1 MGSTMPRFALALLP
15 LAALAACAGPPLGP
29 LVSVLP
35 TPGKS
40 YAQFRAEDD
49 GCRADANYRVA
60 GQAQYA
66 NSRAVGIGALTTVA
80 GTALGAVVGGGRGA
94 AVGAVT
100 GGGLG
105 IGLGAGS
112 SAGAQGGIQ
121 AQYDAIYAQCM
132 YSYGNQVPGVA
143 PAVAYQPV
151 PVAVPEPVPVVD
163 AGLIRSPL
171 TRDIQRQLRRR
182 GYYAGPTDGF
192 NGPATAEAIRAF
204 QATHGLPPD
213 GVPSPYLLNV
223 VRNTPP
229 GA

>member
-1 MGSTMPRFALALLP
+1 MPRFAFALLP

-29 LVSVLP
+29 LVPVLP
-35 TPGKS
+35 APGKP

-49 GCRADANYRVA
+49 RCRFDANERVA

-132 YSYGNQVPGVA
+132 YSYGNQVPGTA
-143 PAVAYQPV
+143 PVVGYQPV
-151 PVAVPEPVPVVD
+151 PEAVPVVVPVPEP
-163 AGLIRSPL
+163 ALIRSPL

-192 NGPATAEAIRAF
+192 NGPATTAAIQSF
-204 QATHGLPPD
+204 QATHGLAPD
-213 GVPSPYLLNV
+213 GVPSPYLLAV
-223 VRNTPP
+223 VRRTPP